1 MLHSFISKQFIA
13 FALTGGLAAAVNFST
28 RILFNY
34 HFSFSIS
41 IILAYILG
49 MATAFLLAKLYVFQG
64 SKNSI
69 QKSIFWF
76 IIINIFSVL
85 QTWAISMWMYNQV
98 LELLNINT
106 PFNREISHALGVIF
120 PVFTSFI
127 GHKYLTFK

>member
-1 MLHSFISKQFIA
+1 MSKQFIA

-106 PFNREISHALGVIF
+106 P
-120 PVFTSFI
+120 
-127 GHKYLTFK
+127 